1 MDTDKQGYRKGGFS
15 TGGIWNRRDAG
26 QDRTEQMQERRDV
39 GLEGCRKMRM
49 QERTD
54 AGNEE

>member
-26 QDRTEQMQERRDV
+26 QDRTERMQERRDV
-39 GLEGCRKMRM
+39 GQERCGKDECRK
-49 QERTD
+49 
-54 AGNEE
+54 

>member
-15 TGGIWNRRDAG
+15 TGGIRNRRDAG
-26 QDRTEQMQERRDV
+26 QDRTERMQERRDV
-39 GLEGCRKMRM
+39 GLEGCRKRRM

>member
-1 MDTDKQGYRKGGFS
+1 MDTDKQGYREGGFS
-15 TGGIWNRRDAG
+15 TGRMRNRRDAG
-26 QDRTEQMQERRDV
+26 QDRTERMQERRDV
-39 GLEGCRKMRM
+39 GLEGCRKGRM